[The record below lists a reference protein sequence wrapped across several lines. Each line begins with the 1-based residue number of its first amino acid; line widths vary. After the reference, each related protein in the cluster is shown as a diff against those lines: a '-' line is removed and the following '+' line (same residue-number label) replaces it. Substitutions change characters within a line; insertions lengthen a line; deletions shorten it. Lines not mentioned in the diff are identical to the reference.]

1 MTLWLLFVV
10 LCLPFYR
17 SSLAYECYVG
27 KNAAV
32 AVTVVEPYCGF
43 RITYENDTCESNAD
57 VDLTLEY
64 QPSVHVDD
72 QQLKDLY
79 QGGVCYFYN
88 FSLSCICYGH
98 LCNNATHVK
107 EILAFELAR
116 EALSPVEML
125 ITCFLHRDEISAV
138 FGSQTTN
145 NPTTTTVQQT
155 PPTDALEVESQEIVE
170 NKEEIIKEESRS
182 NLILYIIVAVIAL
195 LLILTSAIFFILAI
209 MNISKRSKVMKSMKA
224 QTKAESSAKDEK
236 TKEQKSS
243 PPTAQVNPESSK
255 VSGEADPT
263 PLASDP
269 SKSNRDPSN
278 KSNRDPTNTSERPQN
293 SASRP
298 SSTNRKAPDLY
309 ASFDSTN
316 TWDKD

>member
-79 QGGVCYFYN
+79 Q
-88 FSLSCICYGH
+88 
-98 LCNNATHVK
+98 

-209 MNISKRSKVMKSMKA
+209 MNISKRSKVMKSMKP